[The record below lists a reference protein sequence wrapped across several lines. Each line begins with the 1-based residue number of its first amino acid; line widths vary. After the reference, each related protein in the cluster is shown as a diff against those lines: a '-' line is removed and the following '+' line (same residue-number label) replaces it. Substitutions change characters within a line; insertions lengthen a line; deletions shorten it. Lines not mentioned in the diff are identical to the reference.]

1 MRPRPRP
8 QYHLPLSRQQPPQQN
23 RFIIGPFGNGLIRDL
38 IYANERL
45 QAARPVQL
53 RRALHDRRILNKQPP
68 RPHTAIS
75 GIGQQA
81 ERVPP
86 ALFALLG

>member
-1 MRPRPRP
+1 
-8 QYHLPLSRQQPPQQN
+8 
-23 RFIIGPFGNGLIRDL
+23 
-38 IYANERL
+38 

-81 ERVPP
+81 DAADGCVRSGRLFVEYAAVMKGAAQLYWSRGLK
-86 ALFALLG
+86 ALV